1 MPECSRSR
9 AAKPKRRTLVK
20 VDQTI
25 RLGAVAILALLLL
38 PSAARAT
45 TLTYGANF
53 EFSNAQAPGG
63 STPWFTV
70 VFDDHNSVGSVDFL
84 LSAGNLV
91 ASENISELDLNLIPS
106 QYADIPLTFS
116 SELKAGSFDSAVI
129 SQAVDA
135 FKADGD
141 GFYDIQL
148 LFTTGGTAAKVFNNG
163 DVLHYT
169 ISGPGLTAT
178 SFQSLSNPGGGAG
191 PYYIAG
197 HVQNT
202 TGAGHGGSGWVTD
215 STGGTIGGPNIPEP
229 TTIVM
234 SLIAAALAVPLARR
248 VRSK

>member
-1 MPECSRSR
+1 M
-9 AAKPKRRTLVK
+9 K
-20 VDQTI
+20 VDHTMRI
-25 RLGAVAILALLLL
+25 CAIAVLAIALL
-38 PSAARAT
+38 PVAARAT

-53 EFSNAQAPGG
+53 EFSGGQAPGG

-116 SELKAGSFDSAVI
+116 SELKAGSFDSPVI

-148 LFTTGGTAAKVFNNG
+148 MFAVGGTAAKVFGSG

-178 SFQSLSNPGGGAG
+178 SFQSLSNPGGGHG
-191 PYYIAG
+191 PYYIAA

-202 TGAGHGGSGWVTD
+202 TGAGSGGSGWVTD

-229 TTIVM
+229 TAIAM
-234 SLIAAALAVPLARR
+234 GLIAAVLALPMARLLR
-248 VRSK
+248 RK